1 MLFALGDRQPSLLD
15 PDCFVAES
23 AQVMGSVTLHPGAS
37 VWFGAVLRG
46 DCDDI
51 IIGRNSNVQDAAVLH
66 TDPGIKLRVGEHV
79 TIGHMAMLH
88 GCEIGDN
95 SLIGIKAVILNGAKI
110 GKNCLIGAGALIPEG
125 KEIPDNSVV
134 MGAPGKV
141 VKQLAEPQ
149 QAMLK
154 ASAEYYA
161 ANAQRFRK
169 ELRPMSADL
178 LIKAPSSGA

>member
-23 AQVMGSVTLHPGAS
+23 AQVMGSVILHPGAS

-51 IIGRNSNVQDAAVLH
+51 IIGHNSNVQDGAVLH
-66 TDPGIKLRVGEHV
+66 TDPGIKLTVGEHV

-88 GCEIGDN
+88 GCQIGDN
-95 SLIGIKAVILNGAKI
+95 SLIGIKAVILNGARI

-141 VKQLAEPQ
+141 VKQVAEPQ

-154 ASAEYYA
+154 ASAQYYA
-161 ANAQRFRK
+161 NNAQRFRK
-169 ELRPMSADL
+169 DLRAISLEQAVKAGSSA
-178 LIKAPSSGA
+178 

>member
-1 MLFALGDRQPSLLD
+1 MLFALGDRRPSLLD
-15 PDCFVAES
+15 PNCFVADS

-51 IIGRNSNVQDAAVLH
+51 IIGHNSNVQDGAVLH
-66 TDPGIKLRVGEHV
+66 TDPGIKLTVGEHV

-88 GCEIGDN
+88 GCQIGDN
-95 SLIGIKAVILNGAKI
+95 SLIGIKAVILNGARI

-141 VKQLAEPQ
+141 VKQVAEPQ
-149 QAMLK
+149 RAMLK
-154 ASAEYYA
+154 ASAQYYA
-161 ANAQRFRK
+161 SNAQRFRK
-169 ELRPMSADL
+169 ELRVVNPEQAMSAQ
-178 LIKAPSSGA
+178 SSA